1 MLTSFGLQLPLSE
14 RTNGLAGNYPYCLH
28 VPITAQKHTRL
39 LCPYRVRYCAIKC
52 AIRNTDTSSFH
63 LRKQLLILIY
73 RGTSIRV
80 CRLGKVRPRLDNFR
94 L

>member
-1 MLTSFGLQLPLSE
+1 MLTSFVLQLTLSK
-14 RTNGLAGNYPYCLH
+14 RTISLAGNYPYCLR
-28 VPITAQKHTRL
+28 VSITAQKHTRL

-73 RGTSIRV
+73 RGTSIRA
-80 CRLGKVRPRLDNFR
+80 CRSGKVRPKLDNFR

>member
-14 RTNGLAGNYPYCLH
+14 HTNGLAGNYSYCLR

-39 LCPYRVRYCAIKC
+39 LCPYQVRYRAIKC
-52 AIRNTDTSSFH
+52 AIKNADTSIFH
-63 LRKQLLILIY
+63 LRKQPLILIY
-73 RGTSIRV
+73 RGTSIRA
-80 CRLGKVRPRLDNFR
+80 CQLGKVRPKLDNFR